1 MSALHI
7 AVDARNLAHDWRG
20 IGRYVRAILA
30 VFAQRD
36 DVSVTLV
43 EPGPFGQRAPRGADV
58 VWHPWNGTFFSARVP
73 AVVTFHDAAPFRFP
87 NPDLRKRRSEQQP
100 FVRSAA
106 TARAFLANSAFTR
119 AEIETCLGVAAERV
133 TVTPL
138 AVDHAVFTPH
148 GRAAPL
154 ADGRAYILFVGAH
167 DVQKNVATLI
177 AAWRAAF
184 PRAGVALAFTRA
196 PAELPAGAVVLDAVT
211 DAQLADAYRG
221 ALIAAVP
228 SLYEGFGLP
237 LIEAMACGTPAI
249 ASRVAAL
256 PEAGGSACAWVDDP
270 CDVAAWADALAQV
283 AGDEPVRA
291 AMRAAGIERA
301 ATFSWQRC
309 AEATLAVLH
318 RAAEGA

>member
-7 AVDARNLAHDWRG
+7 AVDARNLAHDRRG
-20 IGRYVRAILA
+20 IGRYVRAVLA
-30 VFAQRD
+30 EFAQHGEAR
-36 DVSVTLV
+36 VTLV

-73 AVVTFHDAAPFRFP
+73 SVVTFHDTAPFRFP
-87 NPDLRKRRSEQQP
+87 NPDPRKRRNEQQP
-100 FVRSAA
+100 FLRSAA
-106 TARAFLANSAFTR
+106 NARAFLTNSAFTLR
-119 AEIETCLGVAAERV
+119 EIEACLGVAPQRA

-138 AVDHAVFTPH
+138 GVDHDVFTPH
-148 GRAAPL
+148 GGAAQL
-154 ADGRAYILFVGAH
+154 AGARPYILFVGAH

-177 AAWRAAF
+177 AAWRTAF
-184 PRAGVALAFTRA
+184 PSGAIALAFTRP
-196 PAELPAGAVVLDAVT
+196 PATLPDGAFVLDATT

-270 CDVAAWADALAQV
+270 CDVAAWADALQRV
-283 AGDEPVRA
+283 AADEPVRA
-291 AMRAAGIERA
+291 ELRASGIERA
-301 ATFSWQRC
+301 AAFSWPRC
-309 AEATLAVLH
+309 AEATLAVLQ
-318 RAAEGA
+318 RTAASA

>member
-1 MSALHI
+1 MRS
-7 AVDARNLAHDWRG
+7 
-20 IGRYVRAILA
+20 ILS

-43 EPGPFGQRAPRGADV
+43 EPGPFGQHAPRGADV

-73 AVVTFHDAAPFRFP
+73 SVVTFHDAAPFRFP
-87 NPDLRKRRSEQQP
+87 NPDPRKRRNEQQP
-100 FVRSAA
+100 FVRSAE
-106 TARAFLANSAFTR
+106 TARAFLTNSAFTR
-119 AEIETCLGVAAERV
+119 REIEACLGIAPERA

-138 AVDHAVFTPH
+138 AVDRAVFNPQ
-148 GRAAPL
+148 GSAVPL

-177 AAWRAAF
+177 AAWRTAF

-196 PAELPAGAVVLDAVT
+196 PVELPPGAVVLDAAS

-221 ALIAAVP
+221 AVLAAVP

-237 LIEAMACGTPAI
+237 VIEAMACGTPAI

-270 CDVAAWADALAQV
+270 CDVDAWSQALAQIV
-283 AGDEPVRA
+283 DDEPVRA
-291 AMRAAGIERA
+291 AMRTAGLARA

-309 AEATLAVLH
+309 AESTLAVLQ
-318 RAAEGA
+318 RAADGA

>member
-1 MSALHI
+1 MSVLHI
-7 AVDARNLAHDWRG
+7 AVDARNLAYDWRG

-30 VFAQRD
+30 AFARRD

-43 EPGPFGQRAPRGADV
+43 EPGPFGQRAPRDADV

-73 AVVTFHDAAPFRFP
+73 AVVTFHDTVPFRFP
-87 NPDLRKRRSEQQP
+87 NPDPRKRRNEQQP

-106 TARAFLANSAFTR
+106 TARAFLTNSAFTR
-119 AEIETCLGVAAERV
+119 REIEACLGVAPERV

-138 AVDHAVFTPH
+138 GVDHAAFAPA
-148 GRAAPL
+148 GGAAVL
-154 ADGRAYILFVGAH
+154 ADGRSYILFVGAH
-167 DVQKNVATLI
+167 DVQKNIATLI

-184 PRAGVALAFTRA
+184 PRAGVALAFTRS
-196 PAELPAGAVVLDAVT
+196 PATLPDGAVVLDAAT
-211 DAQLADAYRG
+211 DEQLADAYRG

-270 CDVAAWADALAQV
+270 CDVAAWTAALLRV
-283 AGDEPVRA
+283 ASDQPVRA
-291 AMRAAGIERA
+291 EMRAAGIERA

-318 RAAEGA
+318 RVAEGA